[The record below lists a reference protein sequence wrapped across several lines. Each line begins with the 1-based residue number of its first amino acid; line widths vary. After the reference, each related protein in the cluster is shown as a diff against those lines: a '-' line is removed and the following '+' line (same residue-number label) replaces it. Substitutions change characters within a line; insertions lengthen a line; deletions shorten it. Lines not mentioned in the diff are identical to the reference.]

1 MTWIFFLN
9 SALLGVGLAMDAFSV
24 SLANGLNEPDMSKR
38 KALGV
43 SAVFAFFQC
52 AMPMIGWVCV
62 HFILEKFKV
71 FEKFVP
77 WIALALLTVIGV
89 KMILDGVK
97 TKDDEVVK
105 KLGFGAILVQGIAT
119 SIDALSVGFTIA
131 EYEVI
136 AAVVCC
142 AIIAVITFGLCVG
155 GVYIGKQF
163 GTRLK
168 SKASIF
174 GGVILI
180 LIGIEIFVL
189 GLLGI

>member
-1 MTWIFFLN
+1 
-9 SALLGVGLAMDAFSV
+9 
-24 SLANGLNEPDMSKR
+24 
-38 KALGV
+38 
-43 SAVFAFFQC
+43 
-52 AMPMIGWVCV
+52 MPMIGWVCV

-77 WIALALLTVIGV
+77 WIALALLMVVGV

-97 TKDDEVVK
+97 SKDDEVVK
-105 KLGFGAILVQGIAT
+105 KLGFGVILVQGIAT

-155 GVYIGKQF
+155 GVYIGKKF
-163 GTRLK
+163 GTRFK